1 MTMLTSEQI
10 HEALSG
16 LVQAVVGIEAT
27 SVAADATWSQLG
39 VDSLSLLEIVIG
51 IEQELGVRI
60 PDPVVPG
67 LTGIAD
73 TTAYVAAYVATG
85 TA

>member
-10 HEALSG
+10 HEAVAG
-16 LVQAVVGIEAT
+16 LVQAVVGVEAASVSREAT
-27 SVAADATWSQLG
+27 WRQLG
-39 VDSLSLLEIVIG
+39 VDSLSLLEIVTG

-60 PDPVVPG
+60 PDGVVPE

-73 TTAYVAAYVATG
+73 TTAYVAQATS
-85 TA
+85 